1 MPSRSRSHF
10 PSLAVLAG
18 LLLAA
23 AAPMV
28 SVQAAVTLVQDGK
41 PRATIV
47 VTKAALTADAEP
59 KPEEYTD
66 KLPAVRKIAAAA
78 RDLQQYVQKITG
90 ARLPIVTDDAV
101 PA

>member
-1 MPSRSRSHF
+1 MMASRPAHLPAAVLPSRNNTMPSRSPFPTSHL
-10 PSLAVLAG
+10 PLMAC

-23 AAPMV
+23 GPMT
-28 SVQAAVTLVQDGK
+28 SLPAAVTLVQDGK

-47 VTKAALTADAEP
+47 VTRAALTAEAEP

-78 RDLQQYVQKITG
+78 RD
-90 ARLPIVTDDAV
+90 
-101 PA
+101 